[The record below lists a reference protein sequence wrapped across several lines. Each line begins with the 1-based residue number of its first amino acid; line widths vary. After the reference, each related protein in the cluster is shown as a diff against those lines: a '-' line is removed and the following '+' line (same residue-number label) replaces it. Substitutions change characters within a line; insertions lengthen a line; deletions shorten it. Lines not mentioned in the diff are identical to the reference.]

1 MRMKNLEKLRVSGTG
16 NTMQLSIQLPR
27 TPDGRVYRYSP
38 NEDAHPRHFVLGD
51 GGRAVE
57 PDDKKR
63 SRMKLQ
69 PGSTRTVCPYSG
81 VIAADDEFTHPDD
94 VKAALKIVQHKFAK
108 DVTASFDQMLSEIA
122 QKSSGFVSYKRGS
135 HQEAPQPRF
144 GRRDLM
150 RLLVCDHCG
159 RDYGVFAIA
168 LFCPDCGAPN
178 ISLHFAREVDLVGK
192 QVELAEG
199 LSKDQQELAY
209 RLLGNAHE
217 DVLTAFEATL
227 KTLYRHGITV
237 GSTPAPLS
245 KSVGNDFQNIE
256 RGQGR
261 FAELN
266 IDPFKS
272 LTDAET
278 LKLGLNIQK
287 RHVVGHNLSV
297 ADAKFA
303 QTANDAKVGETVMLV
318 GADVKEFAELCQ
330 KVIDW
335 LDVWL
340 GGQTPAASFVED
352 ENAFTTKDARD
363 GQEQLG
369 ELGPLATAIGAW
381 ICKSSAK
388 GLPEPVDSEALVEA
402 FTDSDSD
409 QLGDAIAKLDIDG
422 LITTSHA
429 IGLHV
434 PRVCSTDELFL
445 TFDPVVLKTNPI
457 VDAIG
462 LTKLVL
468 DGRESVGLKELHD
481 ESGLPLRQFN
491 PAISM
496 ILAEVGDGRISLTIG
511 EFDYPTQCF
520 FLIAEDRVAI
530 RRLTKRLEG

>member
-1 MRMKNLEKLRVSGTG
+1 
-16 NTMQLSIQLPR
+16 MQLNIPLPR

-38 NEDAHPRHFVLGD
+38 NEDAHPRHFVLGER
-51 GGRAVE
+51 GE
-57 PDDKKR
+57 TIELDDKKR

-81 VIAADDEFTHPDD
+81 VIAADDEFTHPED
-94 VKAALKIVQHKFAK
+94 VKAALKIVEHTFAK
-108 DVTASFDQMLSEIA
+108 DVIASIDQMLSGIA

-135 HQEAPQPRF
+135 RHEAPKPRF

-178 ISLHFAREVDLVGK
+178 ISLHFAREVELVGK

-227 KTLYRHGITV
+227 KTLYRHGMTV
-237 GSTPAPLS
+237 GLTPAPPS
-245 KSVGNDFQNIE
+245 KPVGNDFQNIE

-261 FAELN
+261 FAEMN

-303 QTANDAKVGETVMLV
+303 QTANDAKVGETLMLV
-318 GADVKEFAELCQ
+318 SADVKEFAELCQ

-335 LDVWL
+335 LDEWL
-340 GGQTPAASFVED
+340 GGQTPAASFIED
-352 ENAFTTKDARD
+352 ENAVMIKDTRY
-363 GQEQLG
+363 GQEQVG
-369 ELGPLATAIGAW
+369 DLGPLATAIGAW
-381 ICKSSAK
+381 ICRSSAK
-388 GLPEPVDSEALVEA
+388 GLPEPIDSEALVEA
-402 FTDSDSD
+402 FTDSGPD
-409 QLGDAIAKLDIDG
+409 QLIDAIAELDMDG
-422 LITTSHA
+422 FVTSSHA
-429 IGLHV
+429 MGLHI

-457 VDAIG
+457 ADAIR
-462 LTKLVL
+462 LSELVL

-496 ILAEVGDGRISLTIG
+496 IVAEVGDGRISRTMGNSTIPRG
-511 EFDYPTQCF
+511 
-520 FLIAEDRVAI
+520 ASS
-530 RRLTKRLEG
+530 